1 MSALC
6 REIPAADE
14 IFFATDIASVAIAKS
29 VCDLCPLKTQCA
41 REAVEIE
48 RGQHARD
55 RFGVFGGMTPAERA
69 AVDPG
74 RECLD
79 CGVSVQD
86 REGPA
91 LRCMPCAVE
100 RRKVLRLESERR
112 IRQAVAA

>member
-29 VCDLCPLKTQCA
+29 VCDLCPLKAQCA

-55 RFGVFGGMTPAERA
+55 RFGIFGGMTPAERA

-74 RECLD
+74 RECAD
-79 CGVSVQD
+79 CGVSIRD
-86 REGPA
+86 RA
-91 LRCMPCAVE
+91 TNATRCITCAVE
-100 RRKVLRLESERR
+100 RRRVMRLESERR
-112 IRQAVAA
+112 VRQAVAA

>member
-29 VCDLCPLKTQCA
+29 VCDLCPLKAQCA

-55 RFGVFGGMTPAERA
+55 RFGVFGGLTPAERA

-74 RECLD
+74 RECAD
-79 CGVSVQD
+79 CGVSIRD
-86 REGPA
+86 RA
-91 LRCMPCAVE
+91 TNATRCIPCAVV
-100 RRKVLRLESERR
+100 RRRALREASEKRT
-112 IRQAVAA
+112 RQAVAA

>member
-48 RGQHARD
+48 RGQHSRD
-55 RFGVFGGMTPAERA
+55 RFGIFGGMTPAERA
-69 AVDPG
+69 AADPG

-79 CGVSVQD
+79 CGEVI
-86 REGPA
+86 EGRA
-91 LRCMPCAVE
+91 TNATRCTPCAVA
-100 RRKVLRLESERR
+100 RRRAM
-112 IRQAVAA
+112 QAAWAKQVAA

>member
-29 VCDLCPLKTQCA
+29 VCDLCPLKAQCA

-48 RGQHARD
+48 RGQHSRD
-55 RFGVFGGMTPAERA
+55 RFGIFGGMTPAERA
-69 AVDPG
+69 AADPG

-79 CGVSVQD
+79 CGEAI
-86 REGPA
+86 EGRA
-91 LRCMPCAVE
+91 THATRCTPCAVV
-100 RRKVLRLESERR
+100 RRRAM
-112 IRQAVAA
+112 QAAWAKQVAA